1 MSSIPK
7 ALTLCFISGV
17 WWNLRTFSFSKWVDG
32 RKSYLSVALDVIFFE
47 CLRTD
52 GQISMNGLPVSM
64 KLFIGDMG
72 ELAKEK
78 REFDIC
84 CI

>member
-1 MSSIPK
+1 M
-7 ALTLCFISGV
+7 
-17 WWNLRTFSFSKWVDG
+17 DG
-32 RKSYLSVALDVIFFE
+32 RKSYLSVTLDIIFFE

-52 GQISMNGLPVSM
+52 GQIGMNGFPVSM

-72 ELAKEK
+72 KLAKEK